1 MTGVTLIVESAESAP
16 MQCIC
21 THMRWRNYCTAS
33 ATWSATTQS

>member
-21 THMRWRNYCTAS
+21 THMQ
-33 ATWSATTQS
+33 WSNVVT